1 MVKITSGVGLVRGII
16 MSDYDS
22 ITITNASVGYSKDD
36 PLIQGI
42 SLTLKP
48 GDIVAINGV
57 SGIGK
62 TTLLKTLAG
71 LVRPINGDITIFGNK
86 RTKRG
91 EVGYI
96 PQRLGLIRNS
106 TVHHNVILGAMA
118 GHTKPWFPFSRDTK
132 IHTKKA
138 IEAMGIESKTRV
150 PVGKLSGG
158 QQRRVAIARTLA
170 QEPKL
175 ILADEFLAELDE
187 ETLTKVMDVVLD
199 YVKKKNA
206 IMILVE
212 HDLSRAEKMATRIF
226 TAENG
231 KLVEN

>member
-1 MVKITSGVGLVRGII
+1 
-16 MSDYDS
+16 
-22 ITITNASVGYSKDD
+22 
-36 PLIQGI
+36 
-42 SLTLKP
+42 
-48 GDIVAINGV
+48 
-57 SGIGK
+57 
-62 TTLLKTLAG
+62 
-71 LVRPINGDITIFGNK
+71 
-86 RTKRG
+86 
-91 EVGYI
+91 
-96 PQRLGLIRNS
+96 
-106 TVHHNVILGAMA
+106 
-118 GHTKPWFPFSRDTK
+118 
-132 IHTKKA
+132 
-138 IEAMGIESKTRV
+138 MGIESKTRV
-150 PVGKLSGG
+150 QVGKLSGG

-212 HDLSRAEKMATRIF
+212 HDLSRAEKMATRIL